1 MEQLGGRIRK
11 LRESRNMT
19 QTELSEILG
28 MKTYTTVSKWEKNE
42 NFPKGK
48 DLKKLA
54 EIFNVTSDYLLG
66 LSDTELGKITTQN
79 KHHEILTLCNQ
90 LNEEKLKQLIL
101 SHYSSVKSFAEEN
114 GMPYSTV
121 RSILERGIMNANV
134 ENAIKICSA
143 LGIRPEIFSYFLE
156 TSKGEPEILTIYNQL
171 EEPKQEKVLD
181 YAKEQLEEQNS
192 SKIVSIFDKP
202 QDDEDYI
209 TDYVEGL
216 VAAGHGT
223 FQEDNL
229 HMEVRLRAED
239 VPEDY
244 DTIAKVAGDSME
256 PLIED
261 NDLLFIKVTSQ
272 VDINSIGIFQVN
284 DKNFVKKLKRDYDG
298 SWYLQSLNS
307 GYEEIHLTEND
318 DIRTIGVVVDIYR
331 EG

>member
-1 MEQLGGRIRK
+1 MEQLGERIRK

-19 QTELSEILG
+19 QTELSEILS

-66 LSDTELGKITTQN
+66 LSDTKLGKITTQN
-79 KHHEILTLCNQ
+79 EH
-90 LNEEKLKQLIL
+90 
-101 SHYSSVKSFAEEN
+101 
-114 GMPYSTV
+114 
-121 RSILERGIMNANV
+121 
-134 ENAIKICSA
+134 
-143 LGIRPEIFSYFLE
+143 
-156 TSKGEPEILTIYNQL
+156 PEILTIYNQL
-171 EEPKQEKVLD
+171 EEPKQEKVLS
-181 YAKEQLEEQNS
+181 YAKDQLEEQEN
-192 SKIVSIFDKP
+192 SKIISIFDKS
-202 QDDEDYI
+202 QDGEDYI

-229 HMEVRLRAED
+229 HMEVRLRAND
-239 VPEDY
+239 VPNEY

-272 VDINSIGIFQVN
+272 IDVNSIGIFQVN
-284 DKNFVKKLKRDYDG
+284 GKNFVKKLKRDFDG
-298 SWYLQSLNS
+298 RWYLQSLNNS
-307 GYEEIHLTEND
+307 YEEIHLTEDD
-318 DIRTIGVVVDIYR
+318 DIRTIGEVVDIYKV
-331 EG
+331 

>member
-1 MEQLGGRIRK
+1 MEQLGDRIRK

-66 LSDTELGKITTQN
+66 LSDTKLGKITTQN
-79 KHHEILTLCNQ
+79 EH
-90 LNEEKLKQLIL
+90 
-101 SHYSSVKSFAEEN
+101 
-114 GMPYSTV
+114 
-121 RSILERGIMNANV
+121 
-134 ENAIKICSA
+134 
-143 LGIRPEIFSYFLE
+143 
-156 TSKGEPEILTIYNQL
+156 PEILTIYNQL

-192 SKIVSIFDKP
+192 SKIVSIFDKS
-202 QDDEDYI
+202 QDDDYI

-256 PLIED
+256 PMIED
-261 NDLLFIKVTSQ
+261 NDLLFIRVTNQ
-272 VDINSIGIFQVN
+272 VDINDIGIFQIN
-284 DKNFVKKLKRDYDG
+284 GKNFVKKLKRDYDG
-298 SWYLQSLNS
+298 GWYLQSLNNS
-307 GYEEIHLTEND
+307 YEEIHLTEED
-318 DIRTIGVVVDIYR
+318 DIRTIGEVVSVYR
-331 EG
+331 EK

>member
-1 MEQLGGRIRK
+1 MEQLGVRIRK

-79 KHHEILTLCNQ
+79 EH
-90 LNEEKLKQLIL
+90 
-101 SHYSSVKSFAEEN
+101 
-114 GMPYSTV
+114 
-121 RSILERGIMNANV
+121 
-134 ENAIKICSA
+134 
-143 LGIRPEIFSYFLE
+143 
-156 TSKGEPEILTIYNQL
+156 PEILTIYNQL

-192 SKIVSIFDKP
+192 SKIVSIFDKTKN
-202 QDDEDYI
+202 DEDYI

-256 PLIED
+256 PMIED
-261 NDLLFIKVTSQ
+261 NDLLFIRVTNQ
-272 VDINSIGIFQVN
+272 VDINDIGIFQIN
-284 DKNFVKKLKRDYDG
+284 GKNFVKKLKRDYNG
-298 SWYLQSLNS
+298 GWYLQSLNNS
-307 GYEEIHLTEND
+307 YEEIHLTEND
-318 DIRTIGVVVDIYR
+318 DIRTIGEVVSVYR
-331 EG
+331 DK